1 MFLLLVFCCGTP
13 ASCLKVI
20 GGWWWWPTAFLSFF
34 GGFVTDDGLNWDFDR
49 LAKRSRIY
57 KNRIESRDISD
68 VVFVSM
74 SW

>member
-1 MFLLLVFCCGTP
+1 M
-13 ASCLKVI
+13 
-20 GGWWWWPTAFLSFF
+20 
-34 GGFVTDDGLNWDFDR
+34 TDDGLNWDFVFGDR

-57 KNRIESRDISD
+57 KNIIESESRDISD